1 MWLPK
6 RPHGNFAFG
15 QRRNGNRGPY
25 GNRTEQRALGGE
37 NLDEVRAAVRYVNLS
52 VGSAVAVF
60 AESDQ
65 CAAGLGASIG
75 PGKFA
80 DGKNL
85 LALGVEHQ
93 QAGRRRSQNVQPSIR
108 APLHRAQP
116 GTHARKN
123 PLPGSKIA
131 LLLSRRTP
139 SSARQ
144 QTHHRKNSQDW
155 AHLLSHESSDYYGG
169 AQVAPRCS
177 RVS

>member
-15 QRRNGNRGPY
+15 QRRNGNRGLY

-65 CAAGLGASIG
+65 CAAGLGAGIG

-85 LALGVEHQ
+85 LALGEL
-93 QAGRRRSQNVQPSIR
+93 PD
-108 APLHRAQP
+108 
-116 GTHARKN
+116 RKSTRLN
-123 PLPGSKIA
+123 
-131 LLLSRRTP
+131 
-139 SSARQ
+139 SSH
-144 QTHHRKNSQDW
+144 T
-155 AHLLSHESSDYYGG
+155 
-169 AQVAPRCS
+169 V
-177 RVS
+177 